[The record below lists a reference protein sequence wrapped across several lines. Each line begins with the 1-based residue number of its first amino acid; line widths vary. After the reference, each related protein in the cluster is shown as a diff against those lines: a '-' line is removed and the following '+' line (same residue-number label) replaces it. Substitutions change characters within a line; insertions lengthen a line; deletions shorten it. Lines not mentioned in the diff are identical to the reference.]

1 MSPTPP
7 RSRTVKLGGLS
18 DLESV
23 KRTLQDQAQQTA
35 LLEAQRKL
43 KAQRQQAEE
52 QLFKRA
58 IGAVKPLAH
67 TPRVQLSAALP
78 PPIPVQRQRDEAS
91 ALQESLSDEMDVSSL
106 LDTDSEL
113 SFRAPGV
120 GPDVTRKL
128 RRGVWSIQRAIDLH
142 GLRSDE
148 ARSALSEFIREAHKQ
163 GVRCIRVVHGK
174 GLGSPGKTPVLKQR
188 VLSWLA
194 QKQEVLAFVQ
204 ARPAEGGAGALVV
217 LLKPQLGAKFAPQG
231 A

>member
-23 KRTLQDQAQQTA
+23 KRTLQDQAQQAA
-35 LLEAQRKL
+35 LAEAQRKL

-128 RRGVWSIQRAIDLH
+128 RRGVW
-142 GLRSDE
+142 
-148 ARSALSEFIREAHKQ
+148 ARGFTAPMARLKSCSSACWRCALSLRWASTNAA
-163 GVRCIRVVHGK
+163 C
-174 GLGSPGKTPVLKQR
+174 
-188 VLSWLA
+188 WA
-194 QKQEVLAFVQ
+194 
-204 ARPAEGGAGALVV
+204 
-217 LLKPQLGAKFAPQG
+217 
-231 A
+231 